1 MEPETHSRFPE
12 ALTLAASHFLSCTN
26 NLSGEEIL
34 ACLEGTDEEFQSSRI
49 RLWASLN
56 EDREG
61 VAELIRLLA
70 EDFVN
75 FLDKQ

>member
-1 MEPETHSRFPE
+1 MKPETHPRFSE
-12 ALTLAASHFLSCTN
+12 ALTLAASHFLNYTN
-26 NLSGEEIL
+26 NLNGEEIL
-34 ACLEGTDEEFQSSRI
+34 ACLEGTDEEFQSSGI

-56 EDREG
+56 EDREV
-61 VAELIRLLA
+61 VAELISILA

>member
-1 MEPETHSRFPE
+1 MEPETHPRFSE
-12 ALTLAASHFLSCTN
+12 ALTLAASHFLNYTN
-26 NLSGEEIL
+26 DLSGEEIL
-34 ACLEGTDEEFQSSRI
+34 AYLEGTDEEFQSSRI

-61 VAELIRLLA
+61 VAELIRILA
-70 EDFVN
+70 EDFVK

>member
-12 ALTLAASHFLSCTN
+12 ALTLAASHFLNYTN
-26 NLSGEEIL
+26 DLSGEEIL
-34 ACLEGTDEEFQSSRI
+34 AYLEGTDEEFQSSRI

-70 EDFVN
+70 EDFIK